1 VITRPC
7 VCVHSITGRDLKGTE
22 QTGLVTRI
30 KFGFAEEERRSPKLP
45 MHKKRRVAQWRVDAM
60 ACSKLRTGEIA
71 AYALHKDTLSTK
83 RTVDVVYSP

>member
-1 VITRPC
+1 
-7 VCVHSITGRDLKGTE
+7 
-22 QTGLVTRI
+22 
-30 KFGFAEEERRSPKLP
+30 LP

>member
-1 VITRPC
+1 M
-7 VCVHSITGRDLKGTE
+7 CVHSITGRDLKGSE

-30 KFGFAEEERRSPKLP
+30 GFAEEERRSPKLP